1 MGVYRI
7 AFALWSVVGLGL
19 LEGCGGNALGRY
31 AISGSVK
38 VDGAPLDKGN
48 ISFQPVSDGQTSSGA
63 VISGGIFSVPRDKGL
78 PAGKY
83 RVEINAA
90 AGGGPGAADAN
101 AAPGDAPPP
110 PKELIPA
117 EWNESSTHTI
127 DVKKEGPFNF
137 SFEIA
142 TKGK

>member
-1 MGVYRI
+1 M
-7 AFALWSVVGLGL
+7 AL
-19 LEGCGGNALGRY
+19 
-31 AISGSVK
+31 
-38 VDGAPLDKGN
+38 LDKGN
-48 ISFQPVSDGQTSSGA
+48 ISFQPVNDGQTSTGA
-63 VISGGIFSVPRDKGL
+63 VISGGNFSVPRDKGL
-78 PAGKY
+78 PPGMY

-90 AGGGPGAADAN
+90 AGGGGGTADTSTPPGE
-101 AAPGDAPPP
+101 APPP

-127 DVKKEGPFNF
+127 EVKKEGPFNF